1 MNVIQRPFLLSAAV
15 PRANEPP
22 GCPIHAFNQLLVR
35 ATLRVIRVQSQL
47 LARATLRVIR
57 EIRVLIKKLHHARK

>member
-35 ATLRVIRVQSQL
+35 ATLRVIR
-47 LARATLRVIR
+47 